1 MYSGVGTTATPIGNV
16 FQGAFGEGKCKTN
29 SHPDTWDEIILVGF
43 SRGGFTVRCLAA
55 FIDKVGLLRR
65 HGLALLETLFTMWKQ
80 QKSEAD
86 KKKLDKL
93 VDDLE
98 SNNFLFKPGI
108 KVLAEWDTVS
118 AMGLHIWAPEFSFV
132 SDIVP
137 KCVESAFHAMS
148 IHERR
153 FEFEPMP
160 YRRGYEEAHTEKTR
174 TVRQCLFVGCHFDI
188 GGGNEDAGLSM
199 LPFLWMVDAIS
210 SASSARFSSLAI
222 FGYHVPLAINS
233 KLNPSLWHR
242 SKDWVM
248 GKYHETEKP
257 VYTTCSSAKGYLQ
270 PSHRGLWQIL
280 KWKPWLGTFVRP
292 RGPYWT
298 LTYDPASHR
307 TLAIRCMSA
316 VGSLFSTVRNL
327 LSGAQK
333 QHAVGK
339 QKPPEDERTLAI
351 EVHWTVRMLQ
361 KRIPNGAG
369 CLPGYDLQGLD
380 EDPHGRE
387 GGLPHYI
394 WRKRCDSK
402 QQSSPNADSE
412 AILHEFRP
420 SKSES
425 ELYKEWSEYDGKEK
439 DRKSHRVVYDK
450 RWMNAL
456 RELSL
461 KPEPPVLKGR
471 KREETMREWFRDL
484 YPEINELSEEGTRL
498 ESESN
503 PEGTADALGQ

>member
-1 MYSGVGTTATPIGNV
+1 
-16 FQGAFGEGKCKTN
+16 
-29 SHPDTWDEIILVGF
+29 
-43 SRGGFTVRCLAA
+43 
-55 FIDKVGLLRR
+55 
-65 HGLALLETLFTMWKQ
+65 MWKQ

-86 KKKLDKL
+86 EKKLDKL
-93 VDDLE
+93 VKDLE
-98 SNNFLFKPGI
+98 RNHFLFKPGI

-132 SDIVP
+132 SDTVP

-160 YRRGYEEAHTEKTR
+160 YRRGYEETHTEKTR
-174 TVRQCLFVGCHFDI
+174 TVRQCLFVGCHFD
-188 GGGNEDAGLSM
+188 
-199 LPFLWMVDAIS
+199 
-210 SASSARFSSLAI
+210 
-222 FGYHVPLAINS
+222 
-233 KLNPSLWHR
+233 
-242 SKDWVM
+242 
-248 GKYHETEKP
+248 
-257 VYTTCSSAKGYLQ
+257 
-270 PSHRGLWQIL
+270 
-280 KWKPWLGTFVRP
+280 
-292 RGPYWT
+292 
-298 LTYDPASHR
+298 
-307 TLAIRCMSA
+307 
-316 VGSLFSTVRNL
+316 
-327 LSGAQK
+327 

-387 GGLPHYI
+387 SGLPHYI

-439 DRKSHRVVYDK
+439 DRKSHREVYDK

-456 RELSL
+456 SELSL

-471 KREETMREWFRDL
+471 KRDETMREWFRDL